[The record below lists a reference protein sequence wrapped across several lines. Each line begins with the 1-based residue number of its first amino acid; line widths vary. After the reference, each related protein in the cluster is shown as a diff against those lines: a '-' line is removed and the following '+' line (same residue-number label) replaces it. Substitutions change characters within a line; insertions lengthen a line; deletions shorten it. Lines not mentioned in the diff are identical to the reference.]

1 MRAVRTQ
8 KPEGQAGPPQAGPY
22 VARGGPDRG
31 KRGGDHRASAPGK
44 LDPIGGSG
52 GGRGP
57 GEYQLPSVVTGDG
70 GGDGDGGGARRFEG
84 AALHIPG
91 EPRYDSQQSP
101 SPSPPHSGQRQ
112 LASHEREAE
121 LDGLIAEYEDA
132 VDGLNNDR
140 EVLQLEVQRVLQLE
154 RQREEELAHAVNVN
168 QSLNEEIAELRE
180 SITQGGEAAAQRTLL
195 EQFKAQVEA
204 LQFERDKALLEV
216 DSLYAE
222 VQSLQSRSPLQ
233 ASPERTPPKT
243 PRDAE
248 AQSQL
253 EQEVVEMARD
263 LDHGYKVME
272 ALRDEG
278 DEFSSQVRQHLR
290 ALSKDKDQ
298 MLRAVTD
305 INAKLRHLL
314 PDTWAQDGQDMDE
327 VLLRKVAE
335 LEKELKLARQGTA
348 SLDAALLQ
356 VEQTGSELRTAQ
368 QTCEQLRAE
377 LAEAQ
382 RSMQDA
388 VTPVSPEDSDTDIA
402 ATAMAENKRLQQV
415 VDGLRDELEAVRQEA
430 GQNQRELAE
439 VQASAADAELKGSQR
454 QSALEAEVAVL
465 GAALEEEKAALAAA
479 RRELEEG
486 GAAEAGELEEL
497 QAAMM
502 DMKMKADA
510 AAKEAKDVEKELE
523 EEIAALTSRLQDEA
537 AQREA
542 AQRALAK
549 MMDSEEGQSERY
561 REQAAELQRKLSA
574 ARDMEEV
581 NMGTVKELND
591 RVRELEALVTAAQ
604 SETAAAKE
612 DSLGAH
618 GKVRALEE
626 ALLAASRQGEKAAA
640 QLGDALA
647 QEAASASERAEASRQ
662 ASEQLNSVIIQRDK
676 LEAKCTVQA
685 RELLSADAQ
694 LKELRQALK
703 GSGMLDKAQADDLMQ
718 QLREAQREAEE
729 LRVAHS
735 SSAED
740 GMAHVRQELGALMDG
755 LADAKRVQQTFIQ
768 EEGEARQLL
777 ERHVRRGLADLQA
790 KLSTVH
796 REVDSAV
803 GSPASSPSSPQRSP
817 SLHLNLSSL
826 KPPDHGLEERVR
838 DLEARNRQLEQQAR
852 MLISSREMDI
862 LEKDRIVREAEQVRA
877 ESESRLWS
885 TLQDQ
890 EEELHRRAQGS
901 GERRDAEGQKYR
913 RLRGRI
919 EELEEQLR
927 GKIRQLESDKVAPD
941 GLRRQMEELMGAQR
955 SVQSALEKLVV
966 SQTALQEQQQQLT
979 SRQDREQREVRRS
992 LEGLRAATSSPPSP
1006 RGAYHHTY
1014 SAAAPPLTTPLASS
1028 PPQQH
1033 YALRPSPASWAELS
1047 LPPYGSH
1054 HSFEAPPLS
1063 ARSAPG
1069 HLVPGAPWGD
1079 GRVLAYSDLAAT
1091 PSPAA
1096 VAMYGL
1102 SPPGADWA
1110 GPAATP
1116 GSGVSFATLNMF
1128 APPSWRAARGLAPT
1142 QPNTTP

>member
-1 MRAVRTQ
+1 
-8 KPEGQAGPPQAGPY
+8 
-22 VARGGPDRG
+22 
-31 KRGGDHRASAPGK
+31 
-44 LDPIGGSG
+44 
-52 GGRGP
+52 
-57 GEYQLPSVVTGDG
+57 
-70 GGDGDGGGARRFEG
+70 
-84 AALHIPG
+84 
-91 EPRYDSQQSP
+91 
-101 SPSPPHSGQRQ
+101 
-112 LASHEREAE
+112 
-121 LDGLIAEYEDA
+121 
-132 VDGLNNDR
+132 
-140 EVLQLEVQRVLQLE
+140 
-154 RQREEELAHAVNVN
+154 
-168 QSLNEEIAELRE
+168 
-180 SITQGGEAAAQRTLL
+180 
-195 EQFKAQVEA
+195 
-204 LQFERDKALLEV
+204 
-216 DSLYAE
+216 
-222 VQSLQSRSPLQ
+222 
-233 ASPERTPPKT
+233 
-243 PRDAE
+243 
-248 AQSQL
+248 
-253 EQEVVEMARD
+253 
-263 LDHGYKVME
+263 
-272 ALRDEG
+272 
-278 DEFSSQVRQHLR
+278 
-290 ALSKDKDQ
+290 
-298 MLRAVTD
+298 
-305 INAKLRHLL
+305 
-314 PDTWAQDGQDMDE
+314 
-327 VLLRKVAE
+327 
-335 LEKELKLARQGTA
+335 
-348 SLDAALLQ
+348 
-356 VEQTGSELRTAQ
+356 
-368 QTCEQLRAE
+368 
-377 LAEAQ
+377 
-382 RSMQDA
+382 
-388 VTPVSPEDSDTDIA
+388 
-402 ATAMAENKRLQQV
+402 
-415 VDGLRDELEAVRQEA
+415 
-430 GQNQRELAE
+430 
-439 VQASAADAELKGSQR
+439 
-454 QSALEAEVAVL
+454 
-465 GAALEEEKAALAAA
+465 
-479 RRELEEG
+479 
-486 GAAEAGELEEL
+486 
-497 QAAMM
+497 
-502 DMKMKADA
+502 
-510 AAKEAKDVEKELE
+510 
-523 EEIAALTSRLQDEA
+523 
-537 AQREA
+537 
-542 AQRALAK
+542 
-549 MMDSEEGQSERY
+549 
-561 REQAAELQRKLSA
+561 
-574 ARDMEEV
+574 
-581 NMGTVKELND
+581 MGTVKELND

-966 SQTALQEQQQQLT
+966 SQTALQEQ
-979 SRQDREQREVRRS
+979 
-992 LEGLRAATSSPPSP
+992 RAAADLATGPGAA
-1006 RGAYHHTY
+1006 RG
-1014 SAAAPPLTTPLASS
+1014 SALAGGPQGCHVKPALAPG
-1028 PPQQH
+1028 
-1033 YALRPSPASWAELS
+1033 S
-1047 LPPYGSH
+1047 LPSH
-1054 HSFEAPPLS
+1054 VFG
-1063 ARSAPG
+1063 RGSAP
-1069 HLVPGAPWGD
+1069 HHAP
-1079 GRVLAYSDLAAT
+1079 RQL

-1096 VAMYGL
+1096 LRLAPV
-1102 SPPGADWA
+1102 PGILGGAV
-1110 GPAATP
+1110 PAAIWQP
-1116 GSGVSFATLNMF
+1116 PLLRGSASERAER
-1128 APPSWRAARGLAPT
+1128 ARSPRAWRALGRRPRAGLQRPRRDALTRCRCHVRAVPAGC
-1142 QPNTTP
+1142 